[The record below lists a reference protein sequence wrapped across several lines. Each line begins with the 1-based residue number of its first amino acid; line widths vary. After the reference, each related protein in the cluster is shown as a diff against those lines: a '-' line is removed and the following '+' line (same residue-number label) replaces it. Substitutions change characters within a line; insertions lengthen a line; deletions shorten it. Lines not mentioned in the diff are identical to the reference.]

1 MIPVPAYLK
10 KMAQNI
16 KTRNNWTSFAVCCGC
31 GSHAF
36 IPYVNYLTPEEKR
49 LMKPYYDSLDYLLS
63 GCWGTTCTY
72 NENGKLHRWKLL
84 TPAGLDGPKEEVFIS
99 EQPFFA
105 MIAVVKIKCQHCG
118 AEHLVFDSR
127 YHGYDGIT
135 GNHTE
140 EKVLYQPHFRSKG
153 TEAVGIEI
161 KIENDPSIESFQEN
175 TGLSFAEEQY
185 SEAFSWIKIYAVKQN
200 GKKHVILD
208 YETT

>member
-1 MIPVPAYLK
+1 
-10 KMAQNI
+10 
-16 KTRNNWTSFAVCCGC
+16 
-31 GSHAF
+31 
-36 IPYVNYLTPEEKR
+36 
-49 LMKPYYDSLDYLLS
+49 
-63 GCWGTTCTY
+63 
-72 NENGKLHRWKLL
+72 
-84 TPAGLDGPKEEVFIS
+84 
-99 EQPFFA
+99 

-208 YETT
+208 YETA